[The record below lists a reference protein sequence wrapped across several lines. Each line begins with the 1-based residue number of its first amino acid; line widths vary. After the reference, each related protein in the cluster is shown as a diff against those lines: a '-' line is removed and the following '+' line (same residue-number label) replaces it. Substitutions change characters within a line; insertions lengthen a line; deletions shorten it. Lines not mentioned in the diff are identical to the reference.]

1 MKKIALIVV
10 AVGLAGCTDADQA
23 RLTNF
28 GEPGR
33 VTCHSGDK
41 IVFDDFSTG
50 RISKH
55 GDSDG
60 FYFVSQTTN
69 RLTEVTGTCT
79 VDYGV
84 RPGAGFSPVRQ

>member
-1 MKKIALIVV
+1 MRKIAVLFALV
-10 AVGLAGCTDADQA
+10 ALAGCTDADQA
-23 RLTNF
+23 RLVNF
-28 GEPGR
+28 GSPGR

-41 IVFDDFSTG
+41 VVFDDFSTG

-60 FYFVSQTTN
+60 FYFVSLTTG
-69 RLTEVTGTCT
+69 RLTEVAGTCT

-84 RPGAGFSPVRQ
+84 GPTAAFKAVRQ